1 MHFERRQRRNDEERI
16 LPLINVVFLLLI
28 FFIIAGQLA
37 VTDPFEVEPVTSA
50 SEEPAEVPELVV
62 LAGSDGRLALNGQIM
77 DEAELKSALTA
88 HLGGDGIDGMP
99 PGPPVRLKADG
110 RAEAGR
116 IIAVMEILR
125 EAGAQTIRL
134 LTVPEPL

>member
-1 MHFERRQRRNDEERI
+1 MHFERSQRRNDEERI

-37 VTDPFEVEPVTSA
+37 ATDPFEVEPVTSA
-50 SEEPAEVPELVV
+50 SEAPAEVPELVV

-77 DEAELKSALTA
+77 NEAELKSAFAA
-88 HLGGDGIDGMP
+88 HLDRDGIDEV
-99 PGPPVRLKADG
+99 PPVRLKADG

-125 EAGAQTIRL
+125 EAGAQKIRL
-134 LTVPEPL
+134 LTVPEPH